1 MTGHFKAG
9 KKELSV
15 SLHQATILLAFNR
28 SSELSFKEIFDEV
41 QMRESMQAACFMQL
55 TSQLADDVLRLTL
68 QSLACGKKKV
78 LLKDPPGRDI
88 DDKDSFRFNDA
99 FTDPRAKVHINS
111 IQAKVSV
118 C

>member
-1 MTGHFKAG
+1 
-9 KKELSV
+9 
-15 SLHQATILLAFNR
+15 
-28 SSELSFKEIFDEV
+28 
-41 QMRESMQAACFMQL
+41 MQL